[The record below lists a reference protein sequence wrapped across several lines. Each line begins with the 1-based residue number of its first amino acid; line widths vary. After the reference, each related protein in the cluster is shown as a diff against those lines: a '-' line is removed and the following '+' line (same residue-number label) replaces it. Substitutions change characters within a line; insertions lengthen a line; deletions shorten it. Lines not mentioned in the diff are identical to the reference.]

1 MGAVSSFC
9 GSVWE
14 GVKSIGSS
22 IVSGIGRVFGIGD
35 EEAEET
41 GRQRRYN
48 RDTASIE
55 ETVRVNNSLSS
66 LKNKAGDI
74 AIEEENKICDV
85 GDKVFDILV
94 DEIYRINVYC
104 HLQLPVNEIRHQS
117 RATIRSIRG
126 TISRDINPKL
136 SIDNSDCLE
145 ILKMNEGSDKA
156 EAMKKFIRKSMK
168 ESLKNLKDKIND
180 SIEGNIIG
188 TKERLED
195 KFQSYKSLSDR
206 DLKTLNS
213 FKQNEG
219 KDNAEREKVQ
229 FGVAFELFLSSK
241 GLSLLKEK
249 QI

>member
-1 MGAVSSFC
+1 MGFFDFIGDCCSAICDF
-9 GSVWE
+9 GRSVYK
-14 GVKSIGSS
+14 GVKEF
-22 IVSGIGRVFGIGD
+22 FGFGD
-35 EEAEET
+35 DEAEET
-41 GRQRRYN
+41 GRRRRYD

-55 ETVRVNNSLSS
+55 ETLKVNNSLSS
-66 LKNKAGDI
+66 LKNKAGEM
-74 AIEEENKICDV
+74 AVEQENQFCEIGEKIFN
-85 GDKVFDILV
+85 GLV
-94 DEIYRINVYC
+94 DEIYRINERC
-104 HLQLPVNEIRHQS
+104 GLKLPVNEIRHKSQ
-117 RATIRSIRG
+117 ATIRSIRG

-168 ESLKNLKDKIND
+168 ESYKSLKDKIND
-180 SIEGNIIG
+180 SIEGDIIG